1 MESFVTGTGDF
12 QDDEDPNDP
21 SPELDVSIAT
31 PPSLTGG
38 FLDEGNL
45 NVNGETDFMA
55 FLRLIE
61 KLTND
66 IRRLDQKI
74 LEERDKNQVLLEQ
87 NCRSKFENSNL
98 KNKIKGKFPVGTTEQ
113 KEDVVHAASQCREA
127 DFTTGT
133 KGAIQNEMAS
143 YSFDKIKQEAIQ
155 KIQAQWNACLEERR
169 KKYEQYK
176 VASNL
181 NCTRQNSE
189 DRIPPRIGKAM
200 NPDVIMLTEKKTQK
214 RTTSVSIVDGVSS
227 EKAKPPLATQEL
239 HTWKMGTVLIM
250 GDSMLHG
257 IDERRMSKNGLVKVR
272 CFPGSTVADLKNFY
286 MQPLLSKKPS
296 HVIMHIGTNDAAN
309 KDSTA
314 DIILN
319 SLLDI
324 KKEIEATLP
333 NVTVTVSTPIKR
345 TDKSSAGKTID
356 ELNRKIRSL
365 RLSTVDNNNIG
376 FKEIGRK
383 GLHLNDKGVSKL
395 ASNLVAKLRSI

>member
-1 MESFVTGTGDF
+1 
-12 QDDEDPNDP
+12 
-21 SPELDVSIAT
+21 
-31 PPSLTGG
+31 
-38 FLDEGNL
+38 
-45 NVNGETDFMA
+45 
-55 FLRLIE
+55 
-61 KLTND
+61 
-66 IRRLDQKI
+66 
-74 LEERDKNQVLLEQ
+74 
-87 NCRSKFENSNL
+87 
-98 KNKIKGKFPVGTTEQ
+98 
-113 KEDVVHAASQCREA
+113 
-127 DFTTGT
+127 
-133 KGAIQNEMAS
+133 
-143 YSFDKIKQEAIQ
+143 
-155 KIQAQWNACLEERR
+155 
-169 KKYEQYK
+169 
-176 VASNL
+176 
-181 NCTRQNSE
+181 
-189 DRIPPRIGKAM
+189 
-200 NPDVIMLTEKKTQK
+200 MLTEKKTQK

-239 HTWKMGTVLIM
+239 HTWKKGTVLIM
-250 GDSMLHG
+250 SDSMLHG

-309 KDSTA
+309 KGSTA

-333 NVTVTVSTPIKR
+333 NVTVTVSAPIKR